1 MNILTIPLR
10 NLRRKWLKTC
20 LLTVVFTA
28 AVLSVVG
35 LTYVSQEVG
44 QSLEKKLTQFG
55 ANILVEPKVESLSVG
70 YGGFNLG
77 EVAYDTKYLKADDA
91 EAKIRSI
98 ALHERISSVAPKLI
112 EMVKVGGKPVG
123 VIGVNFEQENL
134 IKNYWT
140 VIGAMPAKPN
150 EVLAGS
156 KAAALLGLAVG
167 STITANGRD
176 FTVSGVL
183 DETGSEDDGVIFA
196 DLRALQAATG
206 KLGQANFIEVA
217 ALCSACPIDDIVAQ
231 IRTLLPDVEIVAM
244 QKVVKSRMYAI
255 DFVKNL
261 AAGVCAVLLLTACF
275 MIALSLLASVNE
287 RKNEIGILR
296 SLGFS
301 RTKVFSIFCFEAVA
315 IGCVAAVAGYLGGVA
330 ASQKTLAMLDIA
342 GQASLAE
349 QAAHIGHGAAVGF
362 DPAHFG
368 LTLAAV
374 CLISIAASIVPAW
387 KAANTDPCEALVML

>member
-20 LLTVVFTA
+20 LLTGVFAA

-35 LTYVSQEVG
+35 LTYVSREVG

-77 EVAYDTKYLKADDA
+77 AVAYAAKSLDA
-91 EAKIRSI
+91 SAAAAKIRSI

-112 EMVKVGGKPVG
+112 EMAKVGDKPVG
-123 VIGVNFEQENL
+123 LIGVDFEQEQL

-140 VIGAMPAKPN
+140 VTGAMPDKPG

-156 KAAALLGLAVG
+156 KAASLLGLAVG
-167 STITANGRD
+167 STLTASGRD
-176 FTVSGVL
+176 FTVAGVL
-183 DETGSEDDGVIFA
+183 DETGSEDDAVIFA
-196 DLRALQAATG
+196 GLRDVQEATG
-206 KLGQANFIEVA
+206 AIGQANFIEVA

-231 IRTLLPDVEIVAM
+231 IRALLPDVEIVAM

-261 AAGVCAVLLLTACF
+261 AMGVCAVLLLTACF

-287 RKNEIGILR
+287 RKHEIGILR

-301 RTKVFSIFCFEAVA
+301 RAKVFAIFCFEAVA
-315 IGCVAAVAGYLGGVA
+315 IGCAAAVAGYLGGVL
-330 ASQKTLAMLDIA
+330 ASQKTLAMLDVA
-342 GQASLAE
+342 GQAE
-349 QAAHIGHGAAVGF
+349 QAAHAGHASVVGF
-362 DPAHFG
+362 DAAHFG

-374 CLISIAASIVPAW
+374 CLISVAASIAPAW